1 MKLYVTERETKNSD
15 NETLV
20 TVEVHESEPYKYNY
34 LIFLKR

>member
-1 MKLYVTERETKNSD
+1 MKLYVIEKKTKNSD

-20 TVEVHESEPYKYNY
+20 TVEVHESKPHKYDY